1 MMVSWAA
8 KNALILFKT
17 LGALVSR
24 QTRERNEL
32 VTNVGE
38 LSRVREALKKKDKI

>member
-1 MMVSWAA
+1 MVVSWAVQI
-8 KNALILFKT
+8 ALILFET

-32 VTNVGE
+32 VTKVGE
-38 LSRVREALKKKDKI
+38 LSRFREALKKSGKI